1 MKKRA
6 AFLLALQFSL
16 FLLAGCDAGSGSPG
30 SVPADTDTS
39 MQTETEPAEAE
50 KGSSQQ
56 QDTTPADEDAYKQ
69 SCMQYDYREISRYP
83 SDYEGKDAYFKGYV
97 RQVLEDGN
105 DVQLLV
111 DVTENDYGWDDSI
124 IVWYTRQSADEARIL
139 EDDIVELWGELE
151 GLYTYESLIGESI
164 TVPCMTAKYVSFF
177 GETSLSNSTDGLS
190 DESSAVPKTEDELLS
205 LIETASGYTVQDY
218 IYVDMDCDGA
228 SEMIGGFFNSDYMA
242 EFWYCSSD
250 GQECSN
256 LNLDTGNLPYF
267 SMNYISYNSESHVVI
282 NTYPEVGSGYFTILA
297 KRKGKIYALCEKNWG
312 NVKQVDQ
319 EITVTVDN
327 SDAYYDADMGWN
339 DGQAS
344 EETYIYY
351 NGITYHEY
359 PAVELTETE
368 LFAYQD
374 ADLYPGIGFTPPSEL
389 QLLRYYERENGYIY
403 YQFGVRNTD
412 TGDINYFYYKY
423 KLVNGQV
430 VPVTEGSDRGDGVIQ
445 EYLTDLDG

>member
-1 MKKRA
+1 MIKRA
-6 AFLLALQFSL
+6 AFFLALQFSL
-16 FLLAGCDAGSGSPG
+16 FLLAGCNAGSGSPG

-39 MQTETEPAEAE
+39 VQIETESAETE

-56 QDTTPADEDAYKQ
+56 QDTKPADEDAYKQ

-83 SDYEGKDAYFKGYV
+83 SDYEGEDAYFRGYV

-139 EDDIVELWGELE
+139 EEDIVELWGELE

-177 GETSLSNSTDGLS
+177 EDTTLSGDDAPEVSG
-190 DESSAVPKTEDELLS
+190 AAAKTEDELLS
-205 LIETASGYTVQDY
+205 QIETASGYAVQDY

-312 NVKQVDQ
+312 NVKQVGQ

-327 SDAYYDADMGWN
+327 SDAYYDAEVIHRKELN
-339 DGQAS
+339 TVRLEGQEEGYAS
-344 EETYIYY
+344 GSKNKGKEIAKNLLHMNLPIEDVMKATGLSRKEV
-351 NGITYHEY
+351 N
-359 PAVELTETE
+359 
-368 LFAYQD
+368 
-374 ADLYPGIGFTPPSEL
+374 
-389 QLLRYYERENGYIY
+389 QLAHR
-403 YQFGVRNTD
+403 
-412 TGDINYFYYKY
+412 IN
-423 KLVNGQV
+423 
-430 VPVTEGSDRGDGVIQ
+430 
-445 EYLTDLDG
+445 

>member
-6 AFLLALQFSL
+6 AFFLALQFSL

-39 MQTETEPAEAE
+39 VQTETESAETE

-56 QDTTPADEDAYKQ
+56 QDTKPADENAYKQ

-83 SDYEGKDAYFKGYV
+83 SDYEGEDAYFRGYV

-139 EDDIVELWGELE
+139 EEDIVELWGELE

-177 GETSLSNSTDGLS
+177 EDTTLSGDDAPEVSG
-190 DESSAVPKTEDELLS
+190 AAAKTEDELLS
-205 LIETASGYTVQDY
+205 QIETASGYTVQDY

-312 NVKQVDQ
+312 NVKQVGQ

-368 LFAYQD
+368 LFAYRD

-412 TGDINYFYYKY
+412 TGNINYFYYKY
-423 KLVNGQV
+423 RLVNGQV
-430 VPVTEGSDRGDGVIQ
+430 VPVTEGNDRGDGVIQ